1 MRQLIRAGAAVR
13 AAPPRATGTA
23 GRPYPARGPGVPGG
37 RDRAGRAD
45 GAERAGRPDGVERAG
60 RPDGV
65 ERAAA
70 RGVAPVGAD
79 GWDAGCG
86 PPTGF
91 LSCPC

>member
-1 MRQLIRAGAAVR
+1 MRQLIRAGAAVC

-37 RDRAGRAD
+37 RDRAGRPGGAERSGRAD
-45 GAERAGRPDGVERAG
+45 GA
-60 RPDGV
+60 